1 MKRFNEWVIKFE
13 KADWKQNPVFGV
25 IDTILESHPELI
37 DMCSKDIIGYEQA
50 SEFGRQDTP
59 SVEQIVRAA
68 IYKEMKSYDYREL
81 QYAQIDS
88 RICAT
93 FIKLDERKP
102 FSFQM
107 FQKYISRIK
116 AETLHEIIVLVNKTA
131 IEEGFESVTD
141 VLQDSTVVESN
152 IHHPTNNSLVWD
164 CIKTSTNLLRQL
176 KEEMEDFD
184 FINYCKSAKQTYYKI
199 NLTKKEEKKYDLFS
213 KQLILFTKVIN
224 QTSNAVKKK
233 PASIIAA
240 LIQEKLSELFEL
252 MNRVYDITY
261 RKEIKGEQVP
271 NDEKIF
277 SIYELHTDII
287 VKGQRE
293 IQFGHKINLATGKSR
308 LVLDCQVFRG
318 NPSDKNLFVPTL
330 ERVIDNYNIIPRNSA
345 ADGGYASIA
354 NLEAAKEEGIRNIVF
369 NKVVG
374 RMQNIVS
381 SKNMD
386 TILRKFRSTI
396 ESVISNIKRGFN
408 LQVCTWKGWEHF
420 KSKVL
425 WSVLAYNF
433 RVLTCLILA
442 DIKKSTCSV

>member
-1 MKRFNEWVIKFE
+1 MKRFNKWVLKFE

-25 IDTILESHPELI
+25 IDTILESHPEII
-37 DMCSKDIIGYEQA
+37 DMCSKDILGEESA
-50 SEFGRQDTP
+50 SELGRQDTP

-68 IYKEMKSYDYREL
+68 MYKEMKGYDYREL
-81 QYAQIDS
+81 QYAQLDS

-102 FSFQM
+102 FSFQL

-116 AETLHEIIVLVNKTA
+116 AQTLHEILVLVNKTA

-152 IHHPTNNSLVWD
+152 IHHPTNNALVWD
-164 CIKTSTNLLRQL
+164 CIKTSTALLGQL
-176 KEEMEDFD
+176 KEEMTDFN

-199 NLTKKEEKKYDLFS
+199 NLTKKEEKNYDLFS

-224 QTSNAVKKK
+224 QTSNAIKKK

-240 LIQEKLSELFEL
+240 LIQEKLTELFER
-252 MNRVYDITY
+252 MNRVYDFTY

-287 VKGQRE
+287 IKGQRE

-308 LVLDCQVFRG
+308 LVLDCQVLRG

-330 ERVIDNYNIIPRNSA
+330 ERVMENYSIIPRNSA
-345 ADGGYASIA
+345 TDGGYASIA
-354 NLEAAKEEGIRNIVF
+354 NLEAAKEKGIRNIVF

-381 SKNMD
+381 SKNME
-386 TILRKFRSTI
+386 TILKKFRSTI
-396 ESVISNIKRGFN
+396 ESVISNIKRGFD
-408 LQVCTWKGWEHF
+408 LHVCTWKGWAHF
-420 KSKVL
+420 QSKVL

-442 DIKKSTCSV
+442 DVKKSAKVA